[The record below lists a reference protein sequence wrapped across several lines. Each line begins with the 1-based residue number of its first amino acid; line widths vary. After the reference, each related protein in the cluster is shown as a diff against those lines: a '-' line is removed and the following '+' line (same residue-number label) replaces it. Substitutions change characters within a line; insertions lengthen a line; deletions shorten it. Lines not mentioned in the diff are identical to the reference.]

1 MAVQIDGWSV
11 IETHRKCNKPDC
23 EICSNNPGH
32 GPYYIG
38 TKRVNGVKKSRYF
51 GKSLPAIQTPYI
63 DDIDAIQPVSITQT
77 AHTEALLE
85 ALLQENEQLKAE
97 LDQLR
102 PLTNLQAEYNQQAAQ
117 IEVLRQQNN
126 QLKADLDQFRPL
138 AKQLLADYEKQADQI
153 KAQLRQ
159 IEELNDEIG
168 RLHALQTNKQTV
180 ITNSPQTAVQGQY
193 QATDDIGRAL
203 SASIKAIESSQMTK
217 TQFPRSPFQR

>member
-23 EICSNNPGH
+23 EICANNPGH

-51 GKSLPAIQTPYI
+51 GKSLPAIQSPYI
-63 DDIDAIQPVSITQT
+63 DDIDAIEPENTRQDEQT
-77 AHTEALLE
+77 E

-102 PLTNLQAEYNQQAAQ
+102 PLAKLQTVYNQQAAQ
-117 IEVLRQQNN
+117 IEALRQQNN

-138 AKQLLADYEKQADQI
+138 AKQLLADYEKQANQI

-217 TQFPRSPFQR
+217 TQFPRPPFQR